1 MSNIVL
7 DSLIAVMLIINDS
20 NIVIR
25 INAKATVSLIPEFIY
40 RFGVNKKRPRSV
52 IIIHIEE
59 IYFNVLKY

>member
-1 MSNIVL
+1 
-7 DSLIAVMLIINDS
+7 MLIINDS

-52 IIIHIEE
+52 IIIHIKE